1 MFSSGFKSFA
11 YSSLKKERKNGK
23 KICLPDG
30 KQNFLEDVILFFH
43 NPAVLDKVG
52 RIWNVAILTNF
63 SHVPIIN
70 AFMTADFHIKCLFG
84 GIFFKKLTL
93 TVVDLHGSTRGAS

>member
-1 MFSSGFKSFA
+1 MPILA
-11 YSSLKKERKNGK
+11 LKKKEKMAKN
-23 KICLPDG
+23 LLTRW
-30 KQNFLEDVILFFH
+30 QANFLEDVILFFH

-52 RIWNVAILTNF
+52 RIWNVAILINF